1 MEKLKLFR
9 KELKLLNEKLTVD
22 GWGGE
27 MERDKSNRI
36 DINGFS
42 RCIVPWKIL
51 LVTSLDRI
59 ILQIYKFSFRKQNR
73 LFKID
78 IYHGTILKKTTLL
91 YV

>member
-59 ILQIYKFSFRKQNR
+59 ILQVFTSFRKQIGY
-73 LFKID
+73 LKS
-78 IYHGTILKKTTLL
+78 IYIMGR
-91 YV
+91 Y

>member
-42 RCIVPWKIL
+42 RYIVPWKIL

-59 ILQIYKFSFRKQNR
+59 ILQVYKFSFRKQIGY
-73 LFKID
+73 LKS
-78 IYHGTILKKTTLL
+78 IYIMGR
-91 YV
+91 Y

>member
-42 RCIVPWKIL
+42 RYIVPWKIL

-59 ILQIYKFSFRKQNR
+59 ILQVFTSFRKQIGY
-73 LFKID
+73 LKS
-78 IYHGTILKKTTLL
+78 IYIMGR
-91 YV
+91 Y

>member
-42 RCIVPWKIL
+42 RYIVPWKIL

-59 ILQIYKFSFRKQNR
+59 ILQVFTSFPFGSRSV
-73 LFKID
+73 I
-78 IYHGTILKKTTLL
+78 
-91 YV
+91 